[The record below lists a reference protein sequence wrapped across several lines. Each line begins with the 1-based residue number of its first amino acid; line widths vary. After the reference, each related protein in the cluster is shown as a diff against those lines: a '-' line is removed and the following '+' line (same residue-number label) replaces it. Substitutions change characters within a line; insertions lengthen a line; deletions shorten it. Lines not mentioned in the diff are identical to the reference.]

1 LLDFTS
7 TREKPLKMSN
17 PSTPRTPLRSLQ
29 AGGDDLK
36 RTPGGLSLDIVLTP
50 ALRPAPRSASKST
63 TRSPVTSADINEKL
77 INAGSRREQ
86 VLQMKKENIDQKL
99 ALVQSKKEE
108 IINEKVTKT
117 MEELDTKLKISEANK
132 SQILQKTKTE
142 VKAHLAKVEQKV
154 KDLEVLTEAEKI
166 AKKIALDAEIM
177 KVDEKRNEQL
187 GKRIK
192 DLQEHVDYVKS
203 VSATQELKKNQYLAG
218 LEKSLEKASKRK
230 EEAVAKVVETAKEEE
245 TKVVEAKLRREKGE
259 KDVQEKVKAILSEK
273 SEKVDEF
280 HASKEEVLK
289 SKVEDRNRKA
299 ELVRLNKQRLVQEG
313 VVDGINPGN
322 LGPESA

>member
-1 LLDFTS
+1 
-7 TREKPLKMSN
+7 
-17 PSTPRTPLRSLQ
+17 
-29 AGGDDLK
+29 
-36 RTPGGLSLDIVLTP
+36 
-50 ALRPAPRSASKST
+50 
-63 TRSPVTSADINEKL
+63 
-77 INAGSRREQ
+77 
-86 VLQMKKENIDQKL
+86 MKKENIDQKL